1 MKSEKRKRKRKKREK
16 KGGKKKKKREKKKR
30 KEEEEEEEEG
40 GREGRVRAGVYTNQI
55 LAPFVRDLHSAYYC
69 TDSERCSRFYGSP

>member
-1 MKSEKRKRKRKKREK
+1 MKSEKRKRMRKKKRKKRKK
-16 KGGKKKKKREKKKR
+16 KGKKKR
-30 KEEEEEEEEG
+30 KEEEEGGGGGGG

-69 TDSERCSRFYGSP
+69 TDSERCSRFYGAP